1 MDKHENTALS
11 HSLPV
16 IVDGDLR
23 CFGGTQMLLPR
34 KSIRET
40 GCGLISSAN
49 LMSYLTRFHGLR
61 DGLFDRF
68 AGLDA
73 IPLSDFNGAC
83 MRICRGLL
91 RPMPH
96 LGMTGT
102 AVAAGLNR
110 EFRRRGIPYRARWC
124 FRGAP
129 VLWERMADM
138 LRRDLPVIL
147 AIGPNLPRFWRRK
160 KLVLYRQD
168 DKGRR
173 IPAVRIRA
181 HFVTA
186 IALDEEWVTV
196 SSWGRRYDISRRE
209 FEDYTRRYSGSWFC
223 NMILLKEKK

>member
-91 RPMPH
+91 RPMPR

-129 VLWERMADM
+129 VLWERMAAM
-138 LRRDLPVIL
+138 LLT
-147 AIGPNLPRFWRRK
+147 RFEVDPETMEAK
-160 KLVLYRQD
+160 AYLTENDPTDYY
-168 DKGRR
+168 
-173 IPAVRIRA
+173 IRNGYMMMEIE
-181 HFVTA
+181 V
-186 IALDEEWVTV
+186 
-196 SSWGRRYDISRRE
+196 
-209 FEDYTRRYSGSWFC
+209 
-223 NMILLKEKK
+223 

>member
-1 MDKHENTALS
+1 MDNQENTALS
-11 HSLPV
+11 HPLPV
-16 IVDGDLR
+16 IVDGNLR
-23 CFGGTQMLLPR
+23 CFGGTQMLLPK

-49 LMSYLTRFHGLR
+49 LMTYLTRFHGLR

-68 AGLDA
+68 SQLDL
-73 IPLSDFNGAC
+73 IPLADFNGAC

-91 RPMPH
+91 RPLPH
-96 LGMTGT
+96 MGMTGT

-129 VLWERMADM
+129 VLWERMAAM
-138 LRRDLPVIL
+138 LRDDLPVIL
-147 AIGPNLPRFWRRK
+147 AIGPNLPRFWRKK
-160 KLVLYRQD
+160 KLVLYRRD
-168 DKGRR
+168 DRGRF
-173 IPAVRIRA
+173 IPAVRTRA

-196 SSWGRRYDISRRE
+196 SSWGRRYYINRRE
-209 FEDYTRRYSGSWFC
+209 YEDYSKRFSGSWFC

>member
-1 MDKHENTALS
+1 MEKSDHTALN
-11 HSLPV
+11 HPLPEV
-16 IVDGDLR
+16 LAGDRR
-23 CFGGTQMLLPR
+23 CFGGTQMLLP
-34 KSIRET
+34 KQSIRET

-49 LMSYLTRFHGLR
+49 LMAYLTRFHGLR

-68 AGLDA
+68 SGLDA
-73 IPLSDFNGAC
+73 IPLADFNRAC
-83 MRICRGLL
+83 MNICRGLL
-91 RPMPH
+91 RPWPH

-124 FRGAP
+124 FRSGP
-129 VLWERMADM
+129 LWERMAAM
-138 LRRDLPVIL
+138 LEKDLPVIL

-168 DKGRR
+168 ANGNH
-173 IPAVRIRA
+173 IPAARTSG

-186 IALDEEWVTV
+186 TAMDGDWITV
-196 SSWGRRYDISRRE
+196 SSWGRRYCISRAE
-209 FEDYTRRYSGSWFC
+209 YEDYSKRYSGSWFC

>member
-91 RPMPH
+91 RPMPR

-147 AIGPNLPRFWRRK
+147 AIGPNLPRFWRKK
-160 KLVLYRQD
+160 KLVLYRRD
-168 DKGRR
+168 DRGRF
-173 IPAVRIRA
+173 IPAVRTRA

>member
-147 AIGPNLPRFWRRK
+147 AIGPNLPRFWRKK
-160 KLVLYRQD
+160 KLVLYRRD
-168 DKGRR
+168 DRGRF
-173 IPAVRIRA
+173 IPAVRTRA

>member
-1 MDKHENTALS
+1 MDNHENTALS
-11 HSLPV
+11 HPLPV
-16 IVDGDLR
+16 IVDGNLR
-23 CFGGTQMLLPR
+23 CFGGTQMLLP
-34 KSIRET
+34 KQSIRET

-49 LMSYLTRFHGLR
+49 LMAYLTRFHGLR

-68 AGLDA
+68 SGLDA
-73 IPLSDFNGAC
+73 IPLADFNRAC
-83 MRICRGLL
+83 MNICRGLL
-91 RPMPH
+91 RPWPH

-124 FRGAP
+124 FRSGP
-129 VLWERMADM
+129 LWERMAAM
-138 LRRDLPVIL
+138 LEKDLPVIL

-168 DKGRR
+168 ANGNH
-173 IPAVRIRA
+173 IPAARTSG

-186 IALDEEWVTV
+186 TAMDGDWITV
-196 SSWGRRYDISRRE
+196 SSWGRRYCISRAE
-209 FEDYTRRYSGSWFC
+209 YEDYSKRYSGSWFC

>member
-1 MDKHENTALS
+1 MEKSDHTALN
-11 HSLPV
+11 HPLPEV
-16 IVDGDLR
+16 LAGDRR
-23 CFGGTQMLLPR
+23 CFGGTQMLLP
-34 KSIRET
+34 KQSIRET

-49 LMSYLTRFHGLR
+49 LMAYLTRFHGLR

-68 AGLDA
+68 SGLDA
-73 IPLSDFNGAC
+73 IPLADFNRAC
-83 MRICRGLL
+83 MNICRGLL
-91 RPMPH
+91 RPWPH

-124 FRGAP
+124 FRSGP
-129 VLWERMADM
+129 LWERMAAM
-138 LRRDLPVIL
+138 LEKDLPVIL

-168 DKGRR
+168 ANGNH
-173 IPAVRIRA
+173 IPAARTSG

-186 IALDEEWVTV
+186 PAMDGDWITV
-196 SSWGRRYDISRRE
+196 SSWGRRYCISRAE
-209 FEDYTRRYSGSWFC
+209 YEDYSKRYSGSWFC

>member
-91 RPMPH
+91 RPMPR

-147 AIGPNLPRFWRRK
+147 AIGPNLPRFWRKK
-160 KLVLYRQD
+160 KLVLYRRD
-168 DKGRR
+168 DRGRF
-173 IPAVRIRA
+173 IPAVRTRA

-196 SSWGRRYDISRRE
+196 SSWGRRYYINRRE

>member
-1 MDKHENTALS
+1 MDKHENTALR

-23 CFGGTQMLLPR
+23 CFGGTQTLLPR

-73 IPLSDFNGAC
+73 IPLTDFNGAC

-91 RPMPH
+91 RPLPH

-160 KLVLYRQD
+160 KLVLYRRD

-173 IPAVRIRA
+173 ISAVRTRA

-196 SSWGRRYDISRRE
+196 SSWGRHYDISRRE
-209 FEDYTRRYSGSWFC
+209 FEDYTRRFSGSWFC